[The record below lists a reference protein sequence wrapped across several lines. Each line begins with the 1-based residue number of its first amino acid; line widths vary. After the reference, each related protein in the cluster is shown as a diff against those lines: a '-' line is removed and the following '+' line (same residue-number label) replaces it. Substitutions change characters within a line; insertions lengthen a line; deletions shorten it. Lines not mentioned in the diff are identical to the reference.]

1 MTTKKTEYAIGATDS
16 PQELLEQLLEFES
29 ANGPVISLYLD
40 ARTDQHGQR
49 TIEPFVKKQ
58 MSELNDTFPSHSAER
73 DSFEEDFVRIT
84 RYLEGDVPAAA
95 KGVAIFACA
104 AADDLFRVGH
114 FSAPF
119 ERNRLLVRNQ
129 PHLYPLARMID
140 QYRRFAVVLA
150 DTNRAGIFVFSAGRT
165 REKQEITNVKTKHT
179 KVGGWSQARYQ
190 RHEANY
196 HEQHIKEVVEHLD
209 RVVRNESIEE
219 IILAG
224 DEETVVPILR
234 QQLSR
239 ELSEKVVD
247 VVSLGI
253 DTPEHEL
260 LEESLRTFRR
270 HDSLSDIE
278 KVEHL
283 LDEFRGDNLAVA
295 GVPSTLA
302 ALTNGQVE
310 EMLIAAQADS
320 LHFDREEVET
330 VLNVYGTDEDDESHV
345 DPHGVADELVRRA
358 HQFSSARV
366 TFIEDAARLEQ
377 VGGVGAF
384 LRYRISDEHATPY
397 TDSAAASRS
406 EALVQKA

>member
-1 MTTKKTEYAIGATDS
+1 
-16 PQELLEQLLEFES
+16 
-29 ANGPVISLYLD
+29 
-40 ARTDQHGQR
+40 
-49 TIEPFVKKQ
+49 
-58 MSELNDTFPSHSAER
+58 
-73 DSFEEDFVRIT
+73 
-84 RYLEGDVPAAA
+84 
-95 KGVAIFACA
+95 
-104 AADDLFRVGH
+104 
-114 FSAPF
+114 
-119 ERNRLLVRNQ
+119 
-129 PHLYPLARMID
+129 MID